1 MSRAASNCRIPSDDR
16 QARDRARS
24 SCPSVPQLSYSVESF
39 ARAMTLPRAT
49 VYQLIEAGALATFKI
64 GRRRLIAAQDAASF
78 LQRARDGDLAQT
90 LEQLSKARPAA
101 AA

>member
-1 MSRAASNCRIPSDDR
+1 MSRAAKNRQIATEAR
-16 QARDRARS
+16 QAPDRVRS
-24 SCPSVPQLSYSVESF
+24 SSPDLPQLSYSVESF

-49 VYQLIEAGALATFKI
+49 VYQLMEAGVLETFKV
-64 GRRRLIAAQDAASF
+64 GRRRLIAAQDAANF
-78 LQRARDGDLAQT
+78 LQRARAGDLAQT